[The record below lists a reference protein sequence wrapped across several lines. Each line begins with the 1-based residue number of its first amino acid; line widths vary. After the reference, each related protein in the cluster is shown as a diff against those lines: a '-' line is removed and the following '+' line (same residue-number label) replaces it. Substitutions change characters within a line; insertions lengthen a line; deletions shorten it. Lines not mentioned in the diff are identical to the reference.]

1 MQPALPV
8 RFKLADG
15 KWHRFSIRRASL
27 ENAIAAACDMYDE
40 ARYRQRLGL
49 AHRTHTFANILD
61 AGINASAN
69 FEWYFDAADA
79 GHRLAKEQGV
89 RIPGCCIF
97 FCTISFNFISTKLI

>member
-15 KWHRFSIRRASL
+15 KWHRFSTRRASL

-61 AGINASAN
+61 AGIHASAN

-79 GHRLAKEQGV
+79 GHRLAKEQGT
-89 RIPGCCIF
+89 RKPGCCICYTIRFNLVENYLF
-97 FCTISFNFISTKLI
+97 F